1 MSVLYIPTGKKGEH
15 EKVPVT
21 PENTRRYIQSHP
33 LYAADDDP
41 VFWGRERIHAMQN
54 ENFLRQ
60 MELVWEGSEYYRTRF
75 AESGIEPGDI
85 RSLDDLEKLPLTYKK
100 DYMADPE
107 AFRLKLKNPTL
118 YDWIFEVTYTTG
130 STTGIP
136 TAFWNTIHDAHGI
149 WMMIFRG
156 IKAGGLPPYSRVV
169 NLFPLGPVP
178 HIGFFRARDIG
189 VLGIGSLNAS
199 GCTGMTYPEFPVHRD
214 MDYAI
219 DLIEN
224 TGAEVWLGIASFMR
238 RLIMKAEEQGRDFSA
253 TKLVQALGEA
263 APKGMRD
270 DMKQRLQNMGAEDPF
285 ISNSYGFT
293 EMQGAMVEC
302 CDFSGCHNPAP
313 NLYFFEVVDEVTG
326 MRLPDGERGLLCIT
340 HINRRGTVLLRYV
353 IGDLGAITHETC
365 PHCGRNGERTTIAV
379 GSTYATRTS
388 ELVKLKGTLINPEVL
403 RDEVANTPGVKEYQ
417 IIFTK
422 KDLAD
427 PYSPDD
433 LVVKLAVDEDFEREG
448 VASVVRD
455 RLLTAVEMRC
465 RVEFVPME
473 EIFDPAVALKAYR
486 VIDMR
491 PREI

>member
-1 MSVLYIPTGKKGEH
+1 MSVLYVSTGKNAY

-21 PENTRRYIQSHP
+21 PENTRRYIDSIP

-41 VFWGRERIHAMQN
+41 VFWSQDRIYAMQN
-54 ENFLRQ
+54 ENFARQ
-60 MELVWEGSEYYRTRF
+60 MDLVWEGSEYYRKKF
-75 AESGIEPGDI
+75 AAAGLQPGDI
-85 RSLDDLEKLPLTYKK
+85 RDLGDLEKLPLTYKK

-107 AFRLKLKNPTL
+107 AFKLKLKNPTL

-136 TAFWNTIHDAHGI
+136 TAFWNTIHDTHAI

-156 IKAGGLPPYSRVV
+156 IKLGGFPPYSRGV

-189 VLGIGSLNAS
+189 VLGIGSQNTF

-214 MDYAI
+214 MNYAM
-219 DLIEN
+219 DVIEN
-224 TGAEVWLGIASFMR
+224 TQAEVWLGIASFMR

-253 TKLVQALGEA
+253 TKHIQALGEA

-302 CDFSGCHNPAP
+302 CEFSGCHNPAP

-326 MRLPDGERGLLCIT
+326 RRLPDGERGLICIT
-340 HINRRGTVLLRYV
+340 HLNRRGTVLLRYV
-353 IGDLGAITHETC
+353 IGDLGALTHETC
-365 PHCGRNGERTTIAV
+365 PHCGRNGERTVIAV

-388 ELVKLKGTLINPEVL
+388 ELMKLKGTLINPEIL

-417 IIFTK
+417 IVFTK
-422 KDLAD
+422 KDLTD

-433 LVVKLAVDEDFEREG
+433 LVVRIAVGEGFTEEG
-448 VASVVRD
+448 VRKEVQD

-465 RVEFVPME
+465 QVEFVAMEDIYDPM
-473 EIFDPAVALKAYR
+473 VTLKAYR
-486 VIDMR
+486 VIDVR
-491 PREI
+491 PRDY